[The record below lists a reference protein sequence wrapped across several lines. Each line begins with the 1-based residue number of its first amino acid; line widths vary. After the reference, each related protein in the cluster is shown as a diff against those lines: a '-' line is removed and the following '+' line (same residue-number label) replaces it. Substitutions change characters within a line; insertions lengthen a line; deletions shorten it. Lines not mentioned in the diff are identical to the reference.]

1 MSKKRIQLEILNT
14 HTHTQ
19 NKRKVWVRIWLSI
32 VFFDKV
38 FVWFFTGQVYHN
50 YAQLPWTFA
59 QLRQTELNLLFIIQ
73 SINQT
78 IGISINSW
86 RTKAS
91 LDKINPFLIN
101 TNLTTVCARPRR
113 AEPRIDFMAIIERKT
128 KLHHRWKCGNN
139 ADWHKKIK
147 NNKTKHIQIF

>member
-1 MSKKRIQLEILNT
+1 MIVDKLNKSKDTQSHIYNVSANDVKEKDST
-14 HTHTQ
+14 WDPEHTHTQ

-86 RTKAS
+86 RNES
-91 LDKINPFLIN
+91 
-101 TNLTTVCARPRR
+101 
-113 AEPRIDFMAIIERKT
+113 
-128 KLHHRWKCGNN
+128 
-139 ADWHKKIK
+139 
-147 NNKTKHIQIF
+147 